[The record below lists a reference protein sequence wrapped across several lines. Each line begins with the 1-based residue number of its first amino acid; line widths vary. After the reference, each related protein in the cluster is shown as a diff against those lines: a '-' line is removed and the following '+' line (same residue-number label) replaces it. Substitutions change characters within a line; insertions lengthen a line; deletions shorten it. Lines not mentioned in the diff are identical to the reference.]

1 MKEREVPKRQC
12 RVCIPVLL
20 CVIMSG
26 FFIAYTR
33 GVGALCL
40 PSTGCTTALA
50 YYTTKEGDT
59 LDIVGNYFQV
69 STQAIMNANSNI
81 TNVDIVFA
89 VESIYIPF
97 ACKCING
104 QLGQNFAYKVT
115 GNDTLNSISTQTYKG
130 LTQPGWIASQSGL
143 ANPNFIDEGDFLVI
157 PVNCS
162 CGNPTVSLEFG
173 LFVTYVVGSGT
184 ADNLTSVAAKF
195 NLSPDLVRK
204 YNPGVSWDNPQ
215 QNAQQIAFIPVT
227 GTVFFY
233 VNMKQISTSVIVGAV
248 IGGLFG
254 LIGVVAFLYCF
265 CVRFLS
271 WPSRRH
277 HRNKFKQ
284 QGLLATSSA
293 KAGRMTVALPVFGDF
308 SVDKSVEFSY
318 EELAMATND
327 FNAVNKIGEGGFG
340 AVYYGVIRGQKLA
353 IKRMNLQAS
362 KEFMAELQ
370 VLTHVH
376 HTNLVQL
383 VGYCTV
389 EFLFLVYEFI
399 DNGTLDQHLH
409 YIDRGRTPLSWTAR
423 VQIALDAA
431 RGLEYIHEHT
441 KPTYIHRDIKSAN
454 ILINKELHAKVADF
468 GLTKLTDSGLSNFS
482 TTMPTRVVGTFGYM
496 PPEYAQLGDLS
507 PMVDVYSFGVVL
519 FELLSGKKPII
530 QGGDVSS
537 SNTASSVDPQNQ
549 DQKPLVALFDAVFT
563 DLDGKEK
570 LHELM
575 DHALGGNYPL
585 ESAWKMAQLAGACTN
600 ERPQLRP
607 TMRKVV
613 VALMTLSSSTQEWE

>member
-1 MKEREVPKRQC
+1 MKEWEVPKRRC
-12 RVCIPVLL
+12 RVCTPVLL

-50 YYTTKEGDT
+50 YYTLKEGDT

-69 STQAIMNANSNI
+69 SAQAIMNANSNI
-81 TNVDIVFA
+81 TNVDTVFA
-89 VESIYIPF
+89 DESIYIPF
-97 ACKCING
+97 ACLCING

-115 GNDTLNSISTQTYKG
+115 GNDTLNSISSQTYEG
-130 LTQPGWIASQSGL
+130 LTQPAWIASQSGL
-143 ANPNFIDEGDFLVI
+143 ANPNFINEGALLAI

-195 NLSPDLVRK
+195 NLTADLVRK

-227 GTVFFY
+227 DQEGNYPPYTGPPPASSAAGGGGGGAAAV
-233 VNMKQISTSVIVGAV
+233 STSVIVGAV

-265 CVRFLS
+265 CVHFLH

-284 QGLLATSSA
+284 RGLLASDNSGTMSTPDRHKSPSSA

-327 FNAVNKIGEGGFG
+327 FNVVNKIGEGGFG

-353 IKRMNLQAS
+353 IKRMNLQAT

-409 YIDRGRTPLSWTAR
+409 NIDRGRTPLSWTAR

-454 ILINKELHAKVADF
+454 ILIDKELHAKTLDCQISLQQCQLEWWGRLGTCLQSMHNLEICPQWLMF
-468 GLTKLTDSGLSNFS
+468 IHLGWFYSN
-482 TTMPTRVVGTFGYM
+482 Y
-496 PPEYAQLGDLS
+496 YL
-507 PMVDVYSFGVVL
+507 
-519 FELLSGKKPII
+519 GKKP
-530 QGGDVSS
+530 
-537 SNTASSVDPQNQ
+537 
-549 DQKPLVALFDAVFT
+549 LF
-563 DLDGKEK
+563 KEVMY
-570 LHELM
+570 LHPTLF
-575 DHALGGNYPL
+575 HRLI
-585 ESAWKMAQLAGACTN
+585 
-600 ERPQLRP
+600 LRTRIENP
-607 TMRKVV
+607 
-613 VALMTLSSSTQEWE
+613 W

>member
-1 MKEREVPKRQC
+1 
-12 RVCIPVLL
+12 VCTPVLL

-81 TNVDIVFA
+81 TNVDTVFA

-115 GNDTLNSISTQTYKG
+115 GNDTLNSISTQIYEG

-143 ANPNFIDEGDFLVI
+143 ANPNFIDEGAFLVI

-227 GTVFFY
+227 DPEGNYPPYTGPPPASSAGGGGGGGGGGPAV
-233 VNMKQISTSVIVGAV
+233 STSVIVGAV

-265 CVRFLS
+265 CVRFLL

-284 QGLLATSSA
+284 QGLLASDNSGTMSTPD
-293 KAGRMTVALPVFGDF
+293 RH
-308 SVDKSVEFSY
+308 KS
-318 EELAMATND
+318 
-327 FNAVNKIGEGGFG
+327 
-340 AVYYGVIRGQKLA
+340 RQ
-353 IKRMNLQAS
+353 
-362 KEFMAELQ
+362 
-370 VLTHVH
+370 
-376 HTNLVQL
+376 
-383 VGYCTV
+383 
-389 EFLFLVYEFI
+389 
-399 DNGTLDQHLH
+399 
-409 YIDRGRTPLSWTAR
+409 
-423 VQIALDAA
+423 
-431 RGLEYIHEHT
+431 
-441 KPTYIHRDIKSAN
+441 
-454 ILINKELHAKVADF
+454 
-468 GLTKLTDSGLSNFS
+468 
-482 TTMPTRVVGTFGYM
+482 
-496 PPEYAQLGDLS
+496 
-507 PMVDVYSFGVVL
+507 
-519 FELLSGKKPII
+519 
-530 QGGDVSS
+530 
-537 SNTASSVDPQNQ
+537 
-549 DQKPLVALFDAVFT
+549 
-563 DLDGKEK
+563 
-570 LHELM
+570 
-575 DHALGGNYPL
+575 
-585 ESAWKMAQLAGACTN
+585 
-600 ERPQLRP
+600 
-607 TMRKVV
+607 
-613 VALMTLSSSTQEWE
+613 